1 MFDATHVNGLGSDKY
16 HLTNSTAHTLGEEL
30 KPLSV
35 SDWIQW
41 CLSAHYGVQL
51 VLVLVSVLIQRQT
64 KQARWLMFDVA
75 GSLCFLA
82 SCVLKYH
89 TGDLTEFYL
98 EVVRQISTQ
107 FWTREEAEFVL
118 EHREGWVYFLQ
129 GVSAA
134 LLVVRFIH
142 SLSVFRAFGTFVLTY
157 FNMFSGLRPG
167 LVVAL
172 LLWFAFTL
180 IRVGL
185 TMLCQAHPDYLL
197 MSGSFEDDVPA
208 LSCSHSFPDAM
219 AFLFNTK
226 ADWHYDG
233 QMTALFWL
241 YFVIFCCFNVVL
253 MNLFIALMTS
263 KYTECMKK
271 ADRTWTIQ
279 RYHPGPMPA
288 LNLLTQAHSL
298 HVDHPLSSV
307 PPAQCIPF

>member
-1 MFDATHVNGLGSDKY
+1 M
-16 HLTNSTAHTLGEEL
+16 
-30 KPLSV
+30 
-35 SDWIQW
+35 
-41 CLSAHYGVQL
+41 
-51 VLVLVSVLIQRQT
+51 
-64 KQARWLMFDVA
+64 
-75 GSLCFLA
+75 A

-89 TGDLTEFYL
+89 AGDLTEFYL

-197 MSGSFEDDVPA
+197 MS
-208 LSCSHSFPDAM
+208 
-219 AFLFNTK
+219 
-226 ADWHYDG
+226 
-233 QMTALFWL
+233 
-241 YFVIFCCFNVVL
+241 
-253 MNLFIALMTS
+253 
-263 KYTECMKK
+263 
-271 ADRTWTIQ
+271 
-279 RYHPGPMPA
+279 
-288 LNLLTQAHSL
+288 
-298 HVDHPLSSV
+298 
-307 PPAQCIPF
+307 